1 MRLQMNFQSTKL
13 KKLPLKLNKFQIN
26 LKFIRKDKKTLKVEI
41 CLDAEDFGVRENG
54 LDKCLKLNAKK
65 EEDNGKKK

>member
-1 MRLQMNFQSTKL
+1 MRLLKSFLSIKL
-13 KKLPLKLNKFQIN
+13 KKSPHKLNKFQIN
-26 LKFIRKDKKTLKVEI
+26 LKLIRKDKKTLKVEI
-41 CLDAEDFGVRENG
+41 CLDAEVFGARENG

>member
-1 MRLQMNFQSTKL
+1 MNFLSTKL
-13 KKLPLKLNKFQIN
+13 KKSPHKLNKFQIN
-26 LKFIRKDKKTLKVEI
+26 LKLIRKNKKTLKVET
-41 CLDAEDFGVRENG
+41 CLDVEGFGARENG